1 MVLVD
6 TNIAIELRDGS
17 SAISERIATLISRPA
32 LSLLTLVELEGGV
45 YSRPELMR
53 TRRIALDALLRR
65 FDIAPFDARVVAA
78 YGRIIATCG
87 FSRRR
92 ILDRLIAATAIVN
105 DLTLIT
111 SNGEDFRDIPGLK
124 LEIWPSPAAQ

>member
-1 MVLVD
+1 MYLID
-6 TNIAIELRDGS
+6 TNVAIELRDGS
-17 SAISERIATLISRPA
+17 RFVAERIATLTSRPA

-45 YSRPELMR
+45 YSRPDVMR
-53 TRRIALDALLRR
+53 ARRVALDTLLRR
-65 FDIAPFDARVVAA
+65 LDVAPFDARMVAT
-78 YGRIIATCG
+78 YGRIVAACG

-111 SNGEDFRDIPGLK
+111 INGEDFRDIPGLK
-124 LEIWPSPAAQ
+124 LEIWSSPAAQ

>member
-1 MVLVD
+1 MHLVD
-6 TNIAIELRDGS
+6 TNVAIELRDGS
-17 SAISERIATLISRPA
+17 PVIAARLATLASRPS

-45 YSRPELMR
+45 YSRPELSR
-53 TRRIALDALLRR
+53 SRRNAVDALLSRLNVV
-65 FDIAPFDARVVAA
+65 AFDARTVAA
-78 YGRIIATCG
+78 YGRIVAACG

-111 SNGEDFRDIPGLK
+111 INGADFAGIPNLK